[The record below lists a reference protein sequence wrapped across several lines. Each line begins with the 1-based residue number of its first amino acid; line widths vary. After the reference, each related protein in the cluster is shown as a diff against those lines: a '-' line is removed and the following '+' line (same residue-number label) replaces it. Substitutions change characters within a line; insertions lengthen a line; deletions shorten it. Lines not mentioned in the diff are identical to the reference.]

1 MIQLEVLSPSYNK
14 LSTGSSVPSGAT
26 GKVHVVGKNDM
37 AIPMTMGCTW
47 RVKDPD
53 GVVVEEHTDDWAG
66 WPWPT
71 DVDPNDTH
79 EFISPGSFDLSKA
92 GSWTI
97 SIWLW
102 MNSASPFM
110 VDSYEGVLCVVEEL
124 AGTIVKKE
132 LEYSGSGDGDIPASD
147 VPLGLE
153 GLVHIWGQ
161 NNTTLEQKLGISW
174 TVRDPDGL
182 LVELYPENKDIEW
195 SDTGAGKDHE
205 FIGGRFEFF
214 KEGTYTI
221 DIKLFMNPDSP
232 TVVDSYEGALCT
244 TTTEVPPEY
253 EEIQHTIY
261 PYAYIYDG
269 EVEVVS
275 ATFKTDPSTPA
286 AWIADKFASKL
297 EEEAGKEGGRVLE
310 VRAYADTKPLFW
322 TNIKIDV
329 ISTPLRETA
338 GGAPRQTAIALWA
351 TVIIIALAIIA
362 VIVVAT
368 LAFNIVMDRFE
379 HKPISEKIKKTWSKP
394 TLIGAITDFEIELE
408 LTPTPP
414 SELEGMSEQALRD
427 YCDMLAEEI
436 APPGVSW
443 LPWAIAGGVGAL
455 AIGAVAVLA
464 ARKKK

>member
-14 LSTGSSVPSGAT
+14 LSAGSSVPTGAT
-26 GKVHVVGKNDM
+26 GKVHVVGRNDM
-37 AIPMTMGCTW
+37 AIPMTMGITW
-47 RVKDPD
+47 AVKDPD

-66 WPWPT
+66 WPVPT

-79 EFISPGSFDLSKA
+79 EFISPGSFDLNKA
-92 GSWTI
+92 GPWTI

-110 VDSYEGVLCVVEEL
+110 VDSYEGVLCVVEQL
-124 AGTIVKKE
+124 LGTIVKKE
-132 LEYSGSGDGDIPASD
+132 LEYTGSGDGDIPVSD

-161 NNTTLEQKLGISW
+161 NNTALEQELGISW
-174 TVRDPDGL
+174 IVRDPDGL

-195 SDTGAGKDHE
+195 SATGAGKDHE

-214 KEGTYTI
+214 KEGIYTI
-221 DIKLFMNPDSP
+221 DVKLFMNPDSP

-244 TTTEVPPEY
+244 TIPEVPREY
-253 EEIQHTIY
+253 EEIQHTVY

-269 EVEVVS
+269 EVEVVT
-275 ATFKTDPSTPA
+275 ATFKTDPFTPT
-286 AWIADKFASKL
+286 AWIAEKVAENLAS
-297 EEEAGKEGGRVLE
+297 EVRKEGGRIIELK
-310 VRAYADTKPLFW
+310 AYADTKPLFW
-322 TNIKIDV
+322 TNIRIDV

-338 GGAPRQTAIALWA
+338 GGAPRQTALALWA
-351 TVIIIALAIIA
+351 TILIIALAIIA
-362 VIVVAT
+362 VIIVAT
-368 LAFNIVMDRFE
+368 LAFNVVMDRFE

-394 TLIGAITDFEIELE
+394 TLIGAITDFEIELK
-408 LTPTPP
+408 LTPTPAA
-414 SELEGMSEQALRD
+414 ELEGMSEQELRD

-443 LPWAIAGGVGAL
+443 LPWAIAGGVGIL
-455 AIGAVAVLA
+455 GVSAVALLA
-464 ARKKK
+464 RRKKK